1 MRDTPF
7 DAGGV
12 HPPSRLVYGR
22 LTPDVVL
29 DALDA
34 VGLHGDGRI
43 LQLNSYENRV
53 WRVMLEDG
61 DAVVVKA
68 YRPGRWSDAQ
78 IEEEHRF
85 TLELAAGEVPVMA
98 PLPLELSALP
108 AWRVAPWAPWLSG
121 AEDTLLHWPMQGDR
135 QPTDTDTAHPARAGS
150 ADQARRASDGD
161 LQRLAAS
168 PWLGGR
174 DPDIETPESFQRLG
188 RLLGRVHAVGARSG
202 DACQAPFRHRL
213 TLAPTLGETAIDTLL
228 ALEVVDA
235 SLRSRWTSSAR
246 RALEALTRAFER
258 HGPHTVIR
266 LHGDAHRGN
275 LLERDGILHLVDFDD
290 ACNGPAMQDLW
301 LFLDGQDGEDR
312 RRQLRAL
319 MTGYEDFMDFDD
331 AELALI
337 EPLRTLRIL
346 RHSAWIAQRW
356 GDPAFPIAFPA
367 FGTPNHWA
375 DQITVLEEQRDRM
388 TAP

>member
-1 MRDTPF
+1 MTNGPSSTSDIATPS
-7 DAGGV
+7 A
-12 HPPSRLVYGR
+12 LAYGH

-34 VGLHGDGRI
+34 VGLRGDGRV

-61 DAVVVKA
+61 GAVVVKA
-68 YRPGRWSDAQ
+68 YRPGRWSEAQ
-78 IEEEHRF
+78 IEEEHVF
-85 TLELAAGEVPVMA
+85 TLELATAEVPVMA
-98 PLPLELSALP
+98 PLALSSDGVDTRGHTPSRSSTSSLTSS
-108 AWRVAPWAPWLSG
+108 RTPWLTG
-121 AEDTLLHWPMQGDR
+121 AHGTLLHWPTASGDV
-135 QPTDTDTAHPARAGS
+135 H
-150 ADQARRASDGD
+150 
-161 LQRLAAS
+161 RLAVS

-174 DPDIETPESFQRLG
+174 DPDIESDDGFQRLG
-188 RLLGRVHAVGARSG
+188 RLIGRVHAVSTAH
-202 DACQAPFRHRL
+202 AHATFAHRL
-213 TLAPTLGETAIDTLL
+213 TLTPALGDAAVDLLL
-228 ALEVVDA
+228 ALDAVDD

-246 RALEALTRAFER
+246 RALEAVTRAFER
-258 HGPHTVIR
+258 HGPHATIR

-275 LLERDGILHLVDFDD
+275 LLARDGILHLVDFDD

-312 RRQLRAL
+312 QRQLRAL
-319 MTGYEDFMDFDD
+319 LAGYEDFMDFDD
-331 AELALI
+331 AQLALI

-356 GDPAFPIAFPA
+356 SDPAFPIAFPA

-375 DQITVLEEQRDRM
+375 DQITVLDEQLDRM
-388 TAP
+388 APG